1 MNRKIK
7 RLSILVF
14 SMVLSVFF
22 NTNMLSA
29 KEIDAPV
36 HSQQRAC
43 EAGTMYPIPDKG
55 EVILLE
61 DNSTIEPLYGS
72 EISALSDVNRAASRI
87 NVNKSYSIRIQDQGG
102 SCVSSA
108 KVTVTGAYTYNNGK
122 ISNVSLNAAITYVP
136 TLWTVSIN
144 SQWHNISGSS
154 LTHSINY
161 RSSVNDPYSC
171 LVANYIKFK

>member
-1 MNRKIK
+1 
-7 RLSILVF
+7 
-14 SMVLSVFF
+14 
-22 NTNMLSA
+22 
-29 KEIDAPV
+29 
-36 HSQQRAC
+36 
-43 EAGTMYPIPDKG
+43 MYPIPDKG

-122 ISNVSLNAAITYVP
+122 
-136 TLWTVSIN
+136 
-144 SQWHNISGSS
+144 NIKCKFKCS
-154 LTHSINY
+154 
-161 RSSVNDPYSC
+161 
-171 LVANYIKFK
+171 NYICAYIMDCFY